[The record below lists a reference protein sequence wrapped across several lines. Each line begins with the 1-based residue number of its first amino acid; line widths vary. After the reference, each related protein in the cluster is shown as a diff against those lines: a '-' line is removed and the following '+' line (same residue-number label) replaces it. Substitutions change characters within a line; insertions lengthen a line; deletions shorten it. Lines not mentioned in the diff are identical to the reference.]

1 MGEPHVETGSTHGQV
16 TAPRGE
22 RAIATPRLRERALV
36 HGIDELADV
45 ALVALLLGTGTEGES
60 AESVAVRLLDSTGGI
75 AGLGRLGG
83 HGLSSRRGIGPAKA
97 VRVLAA
103 LELGRRAAVRT
114 LHEQREVFATFDAV
128 VSWAHPRLGA
138 LEHEEVW
145 LLSLDGRNGLR
156 SVRRIAQGGLH
167 GCALMPRDVLR
178 PAVREG
184 ASAIILLHNHP
195 SGDPSPSP
203 DDLRMTLALRA
214 ACEIVGIAL
223 LDHVIVA
230 RDGATSLRE
239 SGALPE

>member
-1 MGEPHVETGSTHGQV
+1 M
-16 TAPRGE
+16 TAPHGE
-22 RAIATPRLRERALV
+22 RTIATPRLRERALV

-75 AGLGRLGG
+75 AGLGQLGG

-103 LELGRRAAVRT
+103 LELGRRAAVRN

-128 VSWAHPRLGA
+128 VSWAHPRLAA

-203 DDLRMTLALRA
+203 DDLRMTVALRA